1 MNWTKSE
8 VERIDHLLRTGSF
21 SEAITQFLSESE
33 RSEDSI
39 RYMMKRRAYVSKQVS
54 FLDKKVEDFGKVVGL
69 FDLHYG
75 KDENGNNIHLPLEPM
90 FTFLSDYKPD
100 VLVLGGDNLDMA
112 CISHWL
118 KQNLLRQR
126 DLPLPKDYYNDY
138 NRDVSRPLRQVAGPK
153 CKIIFLGGN
162 HDWAWV
168 ERYIE
173 ENPNAEGFVNLDKNI
188 EEVDEFIPYQMD
200 RFYKIGR
207 LFYHHGFRRNKYHA
221 ALTAIESLR
230 AVRYG
235 HLHTLQAYT
244 QSSNIDIEDYHIA
257 ISCPCWC
264 NRAEGYARN
273 RPNAH
278 VNGFQV
284 GYVEKDGSF
293 EDYIVVINKNW
304 FRAEGKNYKV

>member
-1 MNWTKSE
+1 MNWTKSQ

-118 KQNLLRQR
+118 KQNL
-126 DLPLPKDYYNDY
+126 
-138 NRDVSRPLRQVAGPK
+138 S
-153 CKIIFLGGN
+153 
-162 HDWAWV
+162 
-168 ERYIE
+168 
-173 ENPNAEGFVNLDKNI
+173 
-188 EEVDEFIPYQMD
+188 
-200 RFYKIGR
+200 
-207 LFYHHGFRRNKYHA
+207 
-221 ALTAIESLR
+221 
-230 AVRYG
+230 
-235 HLHTLQAYT
+235 
-244 QSSNIDIEDYHIA
+244 
-257 ISCPCWC
+257 
-264 NRAEGYARN
+264 
-273 RPNAH
+273 
-278 VNGFQV
+278 
-284 GYVEKDGSF
+284 
-293 EDYIVVINKNW
+293 
-304 FRAEGKNYKV
+304 